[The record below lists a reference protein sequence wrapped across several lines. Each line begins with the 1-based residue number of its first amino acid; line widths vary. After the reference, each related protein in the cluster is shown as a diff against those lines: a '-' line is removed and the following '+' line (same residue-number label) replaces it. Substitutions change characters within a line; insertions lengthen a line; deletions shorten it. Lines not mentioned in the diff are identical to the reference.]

1 MRKKTE
7 LYHLQ
12 WIQAKEIGSGAF
24 ARVYLVEDEKGES
37 YACKVSTRLNI
48 LRREAGLMKEVESEG
63 IAGFIDYR
71 ESDGMGYLLME
82 YVKGEN
88 LEEYLRKNGPLP
100 ERLVIMVG
108 ITVAEVLDLIHKNE
122 VCPIVFRDVKPGN
135 LILEKGENVRLVD
148 FGCACPMGVNLEVA
162 GSVGYA
168 APEQMKTGTMLSPA
182 SDVYALGKTLQTLS
196 GGKGSRMLRKVLE
209 RCTAD
214 EADERIPNMRWLIRL
229 LHCCE
234 KPYAGLTNMEKAVLR
249 ADFRVL
255 KNIYEKD

>member
-1 MRKKTE
+1 MKGKTD

-12 WIQAKEIGSGAF
+12 WNQAKEIGSGAF
-24 ARVYLVEDEKGES
+24 ARVYLVEDEKGKK
-37 YACKVSTRLNI
+37 YACKVSSKMNV
-48 LRREAGLMKEVESEG
+48 LRHEAGIHKEIESGG

-71 ESDGMGYLLME
+71 ESAGKGFLLME
-82 YVKGEN
+82 YVQGEN
-88 LEEYLRKNGPLP
+88 MDEYLRANGPFP
-100 ERLVIMVG
+100 ECLIIKFG
-108 ITVAEVLDLIHKNE
+108 ITVAKVLDLMHKNAD
-122 VCPIVFRDVKPGN
+122 CPIVFRDVKPGN

-148 FGCACPMGVNLEVA
+148 FGCACLMGVNLEVA